1 MEKQDHIRA
10 LATQFY
16 QNVAQ
21 PTPEYLT
28 ELRKLSP
35 QDIHRLREE
44 LAKLPAESPAALAE
58 QVRGIGKI
66 LEWVGKGLDQ
76 AEDNSDALKQKIK
89 KHLSGTYQ
97 KAG

>member
-1 MEKQDHIRA
+1 MEERNHLWA

-16 QNVAQ
+16 QNVAH
-21 PTPEYLT
+21 PTPEYLA

-35 QDIHRLREE
+35 QDILLLREE

-58 QVRGIGKI
+58 QVRAIGKI
-66 LEWVGKGLDQ
+66 LEWVGQGLDQ
-76 AEDNSDALKQKIK
+76 AEGNTDALKQKIK
-89 KHLSGTYQ
+89 KHLSETYR

>member
-16 QNVAQ
+16 PNVAQ
-21 PTPEYLT
+21 PTPQYLAQ
-28 ELRKLSP
+28 LRKLSP
-35 QDIHRLREE
+35 QDILRLQEE

-58 QVRGIGKI
+58 QVGAIGKI
-66 LEWVGKGLDQ
+66 LEWVGQGLDR
-76 AEDNSDALKQKIK
+76 AEENTDALKQKIK
-89 KHLSGTYQ
+89 KHLSETYQ